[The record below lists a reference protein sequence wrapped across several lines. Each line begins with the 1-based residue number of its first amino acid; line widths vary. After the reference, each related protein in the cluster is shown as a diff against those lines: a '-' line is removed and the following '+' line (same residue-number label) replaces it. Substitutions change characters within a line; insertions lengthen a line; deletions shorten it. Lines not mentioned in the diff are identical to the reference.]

1 MDALTTTDADAI
13 TLSGLSYFCAAAAA
27 DVEMAT
33 ALSWVEM
40 AAVKQSGSSCFCAAV
55 ADTVETTMET
65 AVAASKPQEPEAST
79 PPVLIL
85 LRFFSLPLHLLLP
98 FPFFLFSAGSLHL
111 SHIHFYHH
119 KLIFPYAISS
129 IIRQ

>member
-1 MDALTTTDADAI
+1 VDALTTTDADAI

-98 FPFFLFSAGSLHL
+98 FPFFLFPQAVF
-111 SHIHFYHH
+111 IY
-119 KLIFPYAISS
+119 LIYTFT
-129 IIRQ
+129 IIN

>member
-40 AAVKQSGSSCFCAAV
+40 AAVRDCN
-55 ADTVETTMET
+55 
-65 AVAASKPQEPEAST
+65 
-79 PPVLIL
+79 
-85 LRFFSLPLHLLLP
+85 
-98 FPFFLFSAGSLHL
+98 
-111 SHIHFYHH
+111 
-119 KLIFPYAISS
+119 
-129 IIRQ
+129 

>member
-1 MDALTTTDADAI
+1 MDALTTTDVDAI

-55 ADTVETTMET
+55 ADAVETTVET
-65 AVAASKPQEPEAST
+65 AVAASNPVKNLCMARTGGVIASGSYSSQILFSAT
-79 PPVLIL
+79 PSPSAAPVL
-85 LRFFSLPLHLLLP
+85 P
-98 FPFFLFSAGSLHL
+98 FSAGSLHL
-111 SHIHFYHH
+111 FHIHYFH
-119 KLIFPYAISS
+119 L
-129 IIRQ
+129 